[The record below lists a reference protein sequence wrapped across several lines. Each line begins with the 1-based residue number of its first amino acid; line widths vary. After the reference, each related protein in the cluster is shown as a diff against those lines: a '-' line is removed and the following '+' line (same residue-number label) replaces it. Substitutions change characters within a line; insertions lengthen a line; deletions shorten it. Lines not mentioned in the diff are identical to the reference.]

1 VNVLEK
7 PPVSAIVKHFE
18 QNQAWFSY
26 ISPKS
31 LTELEP
37 GL

>member
-1 VNVLEK
+1 MNILEK
-7 PPVSAIVKHFE
+7 TPVSATVKHFE

-26 ISPKS
+26 ISRKS

>member
-1 VNVLEK
+1 MTILEK
-7 PPVSAIVKHFE
+7 TALSAIVKHFE

-26 ISPKS
+26 ISSKF